1 MAFDKRRA
9 KAGFAALREA
19 VSQALREADPIG
31 LIRGGAPRDEYD
43 PEGWFYEHGFVAKK
57 NLERARRFYESAA
70 RRGVAHA
77 FHNLGVLY
85 LHGIGV
91 TRDEKKARQ
100 LLQQAAAD
108 GDQEAVDLLCHLDP
122 RSPK

>member
-43 PEGWFYEHGFVAKK
+43 PEVGTI
-57 NLERARRFYESAA
+57 LPRL
-70 RRGVAHA
+70 RGVSSAEDIQSIVHEEFVSWFGGKTA
-77 FHNLGVLY
+77 GSFDHYQRAAQSIWAISTVNEGVQ
-85 LHGIGV
+85 H
-91 TRDEKKARQ
+91 TPS
-100 LLQQAAAD
+100 
-108 GDQEAVDLLCHLDP
+108 GDMY
-122 RSPK
+122 